1 MTTRTYYMPKSRIS
15 MHLINYMVSK
25 VGCSIGKLEVN
36 KSTNT
41 IRVPVTCNDADVKKI
56 ERILTRYDMIG
67 D

>member
-36 KSTNT
+36 KSTDT